1 MAGQLKSYPMF
12 RPDTPTFKGLFAH
25 ASCQNVVKTGYQ
37 ITVNAVRRSHGRNT
51 MSQAKARLLT
61 GMGCVGSLVMT
72 AVALL
77 STDAIA
83 QLLPVRATD
92 PAQELLSLTIFLT
105 FVALLILPFDIIGGL
120 LIPAA
125 FESTPPHPRVWIW
138 QWSRSIVSQLFM
150 HSFSLFFYLQIGRAI
165 GAPWL
170 IPLFAVF
177 QLGLL
182 AGQELLWCLMTSN
195 VRAKRS
201 GRLVAFVT
209 SNDRRFVG
217 GVTGLPGLESIL
229 VPSSWQETLDP
240 DQLRVVLRRREAALS
255 SGARFRGIISA
266 MLWNI
271 TCFSAAVLLAGG
283 AVDSVADLA
292 EIFLWFLLS
301 SFVGLLVL
309 PTFSR
314 RSVFALDRIL
324 TRQTSPSELNA
335 AIEAVD
341 QLTEQDTARSAVAES
356 IFQPIPCPQRRA
368 HVLLQES
375 DGAPGAWNV
384 ARLAL
389 YLTWAF
395 GGPLARSVH
404 CNVGRPE
411 LWAILPVD

>member
-1 MAGQLKSYPMF
+1 M
-12 RPDTPTFKGLFAH
+12 T
-25 ASCQNVVKTGYQ
+25 
-37 ITVNAVRRSHGRNT
+37 
-51 MSQAKARLLT
+51 QAKARLLT
-61 GMGCVGSLVMT
+61 GMGCVGSLVLT

-77 STDAIA
+77 STDAIS
-83 QLLPVRATD
+83 QLLPVRAID
-92 PAQELLSLTIFLT
+92 PVQELVALTVFLM

-120 LIPAA
+120 VIPAA
-125 FESTPPHPRVWIW
+125 FESTPPHPRAWVR

-150 HSFSLFFYLQIGRAI
+150 HTFALFFYLQIGRAV

-170 IPLFAVF
+170 IPLFAVL

-182 AGQELLWCLMTSN
+182 AGQELLWRLMTSN

-201 GRLVAFVT
+201 GKLVAFVT

-229 VPSSWQETLDP
+229 VPSSWQQTLNP
-240 DQLRVVLRRREAALS
+240 EQLKVMLRRREAALS
-255 SGARFRGIISA
+255 SGARFRGIIGA

-271 TCFSAAVLLAGG
+271 TCFSAAILLAGG
-283 AVDSVADLA
+283 IVNSVADLA
-292 EIFLWFLLS
+292 TIFLWFLLL

-309 PTFSR
+309 PAFSR
-314 RSVFALDRIL
+314 RSVFALDRLL
-324 TRQTSPSELNA
+324 TQQTSPSALND

-356 IFQPIPCPQRRA
+356 VFQPIPCPERRA
-368 HVLLQES
+368 HALSLES
-375 DGAPGAWNV
+375 EDAPGAWNV

-411 LWAILPVD
+411 LWAMLPAD